1 MFNKIMLFLSSYI
14 PLYILMIG
22 KNILERTTIDGKFK
36 HISSN
41 IILFD
46 GINDYAI
53 AILTVLL
60 VISFIYLYVKVK
72 NVKMEKHYKVIS
84 FEDETVNYFF
94 NYISIY
100 LISCMGLSLNRITD
114 VFIIIFMMFL
124 VGYIYISN
132 NIIYLNPVINIMGY
146 KVYNSKLEA
155 LSTGEIINSIVLFKR
170 NMEFKCEIEVIGTE
184 KNNFIIAKTTNK
196 RGGDVQDVKE
206 KVKQDYLKGMKQKEI
221 SSKYDISLNTLK
233 SWIRRYNWASEKKKG
248 APINKRGAPFSN
260 KNSVGHGAPKENKNA
275 EKFGFF
281 SKYLPEETR
290 ELIQEI
296 SIKDK
301 FDILW
306 EQITI
311 QYAAIIRAQ
320 KIMYV
325 KDKEEM
331 VKELKK

>member
-1 MFNKIMLFLSSYI
+1 M
-14 PLYILMIG
+14 
-22 KNILERTTIDGKFK
+22 
-36 HISSN
+36 
-41 IILFD
+41 
-46 GINDYAI
+46 
-53 AILTVLL
+53 
-60 VISFIYLYVKVK
+60 
-72 NVKMEKHYKVIS
+72 
-84 FEDETVNYFF
+84 
-94 NYISIY
+94 
-100 LISCMGLSLNRITD
+100 
-114 VFIIIFMMFL
+114 
-124 VGYIYISN
+124 
-132 NIIYLNPVINIMGY
+132 
-146 KVYNSKLEA
+146 
-155 LSTGEIINSIVLFKR
+155 
-170 NMEFKCEIEVIGTE
+170 
-184 KNNFIIAKTTNK
+184 
-196 RGGDVQDVKE
+196 QDVKE

-233 SWIRRYNWASEKKKG
+233 SWIKRYNWASEKKKG

-331 VKELKK
+331 IKELKKHESTENGEKTEYEFQFAWDRQASFLNAQSRAMSELRSLIKQYDEMIHKDWNLATEEQRARVKVLKSKINNQESKEDKLDRYFDKLESVIKND

>member
-1 MFNKIMLFLSSYI
+1 
-14 PLYILMIG
+14 
-22 KNILERTTIDGKFK
+22 
-36 HISSN
+36 
-41 IILFD
+41 
-46 GINDYAI
+46 
-53 AILTVLL
+53 
-60 VISFIYLYVKVK
+60 
-72 NVKMEKHYKVIS
+72 
-84 FEDETVNYFF
+84 
-94 NYISIY
+94 
-100 LISCMGLSLNRITD
+100 
-114 VFIIIFMMFL
+114 
-124 VGYIYISN
+124 
-132 NIIYLNPVINIMGY
+132 
-146 KVYNSKLEA
+146 
-155 LSTGEIINSIVLFKR
+155 
-170 NMEFKCEIEVIGTE
+170 
-184 KNNFIIAKTTNK
+184 
-196 RGGDVQDVKE
+196 GDVQDVKE

-233 SWIRRYNWASEKKKG
+233 SWIKRYNWASEKKKG

-325 KDKEEM
+325 KGKEEM
-331 VKELKK
+331 VKELKKYESTENGEKIEYEFQFAWDRQASFLNAQSRAMSELRSLIKQYDEMIHKDWNLATEEQKNRVEKLKCEVDNLNKDDTDKEITVRVMKASGENGK

>member
-1 MFNKIMLFLSSYI
+1 M
-14 PLYILMIG
+14 
-22 KNILERTTIDGKFK
+22 
-36 HISSN
+36 
-41 IILFD
+41 
-46 GINDYAI
+46 
-53 AILTVLL
+53 
-60 VISFIYLYVKVK
+60 
-72 NVKMEKHYKVIS
+72 
-84 FEDETVNYFF
+84 
-94 NYISIY
+94 
-100 LISCMGLSLNRITD
+100 
-114 VFIIIFMMFL
+114 
-124 VGYIYISN
+124 
-132 NIIYLNPVINIMGY
+132 
-146 KVYNSKLEA
+146 
-155 LSTGEIINSIVLFKR
+155 
-170 NMEFKCEIEVIGTE
+170 
-184 KNNFIIAKTTNK
+184 
-196 RGGDVQDVKE
+196 QDVKE
-206 KVKQDYLKGMKQKEI
+206 KVKKDYLKGMKQKEI

-233 SWIRRYNWASEKKKG
+233 SWIKRYNWSKEKKKG

-281 SKYLPEETR
+281 SKYLPEETQ

-331 VKELKK
+331 IKEVKKSKVKTSDRKTEKTSTNSQEQEYEWEFQFAWDRQASFLNAQSRAMSELRSLIKQYDEMIHKDWNLATEEQKNRVEKLKCEVDNLNKDDTDKEITVRVMKASGENGK

>member
-1 MFNKIMLFLSSYI
+1 M
-14 PLYILMIG
+14 
-22 KNILERTTIDGKFK
+22 
-36 HISSN
+36 
-41 IILFD
+41 
-46 GINDYAI
+46 
-53 AILTVLL
+53 
-60 VISFIYLYVKVK
+60 
-72 NVKMEKHYKVIS
+72 
-84 FEDETVNYFF
+84 
-94 NYISIY
+94 
-100 LISCMGLSLNRITD
+100 
-114 VFIIIFMMFL
+114 
-124 VGYIYISN
+124 
-132 NIIYLNPVINIMGY
+132 
-146 KVYNSKLEA
+146 
-155 LSTGEIINSIVLFKR
+155 
-170 NMEFKCEIEVIGTE
+170 
-184 KNNFIIAKTTNK
+184 
-196 RGGDVQDVKE
+196 QDVKE

-221 SSKYDISLNTLK
+221 SAKYDISLNTLK
-233 SWIRRYNWASEKKKG
+233 SWIKRYNWSSEKKKG

-260 KNSVGHGAPKENKNA
+260 KNSVGYGAPKENKNA

-331 VKELKK
+331 IKELKKHEITEDSEKIEYEFQFAWDRQASFLNAQSRAMSELRSLIKQYDEMIHKDWNLATEEQKTRVEKLKCEVANLNKDDIGDDELKISVDYGDRNDS

>member
-1 MFNKIMLFLSSYI
+1 M
-14 PLYILMIG
+14 
-22 KNILERTTIDGKFK
+22 
-36 HISSN
+36 
-41 IILFD
+41 
-46 GINDYAI
+46 
-53 AILTVLL
+53 
-60 VISFIYLYVKVK
+60 
-72 NVKMEKHYKVIS
+72 
-84 FEDETVNYFF
+84 
-94 NYISIY
+94 
-100 LISCMGLSLNRITD
+100 
-114 VFIIIFMMFL
+114 
-124 VGYIYISN
+124 
-132 NIIYLNPVINIMGY
+132 
-146 KVYNSKLEA
+146 
-155 LSTGEIINSIVLFKR
+155 
-170 NMEFKCEIEVIGTE
+170 
-184 KNNFIIAKTTNK
+184 
-196 RGGDVQDVKE
+196 QDVKE

-233 SWIRRYNWASEKKKG
+233 SWIKRYNWASEKKKG

-325 KDKEEM
+325 KGKEEM
-331 VKELKK
+331 VKELKKYESTENGEKIEYEFQFAWDRQASFLNAQSRAMSELRSLIKQYDEMIHKDWNLATEEQKTRVEKLKCEVDN